1 MEQNTVILKLEDY
14 NEIKSFNENIKKN
27 HTIHIYMNGN
37 SRWTSEIYS
46 TDRFVK
52 RIEKTNLDLMKQI
65 KELKE
70 PSLNTPTHKELL
82 NMSLWEFKKWKNN
95 Q

>member
-1 MEQNTVILKLEDY
+1 MEKNTVILKLEDY
-14 NEIKSFNENIKKN
+14 NEMKVFNENIKKN
-27 HTIHIYMNGN
+27 HTIYIYMNGN

-70 PSLNTPTHKELL
+70 PNLNTPTHKELL